1 MSSEKIYLSKRKN
14 GYYYLTIVNTTNRK
28 RFFKKISCR
37 TKNKN
42 KALLFLKEYGKSKNT
57 IVLNP
62 LIKISG
68 ISPIILDYANSNLSK
83 GSYEKYELTLRTLL
97 KVLGDKEI
105 NSITFSDI
113 EYFKSVM
120 QKKLKKETVNIY
132 IRYIRA
138 IWNLL
143 VKLGIINSNN
153 LTSIKQFK
161 TPEKE
166 VISFTDS
173 ELDLILDNIPDETI
187 KSIVILASESGLR
200 ISELL
205 SLRLRKID
213 FEEEL
218 IRLSNSHDFQTKSR
232 KNRTIPFNKIKR
244 KQFRNVSEKH
254 KQLIRK
260 RTSSGKNI
268 TSHIT
273 ETT

>member
-1 MSSEKIYLSKRKN
+1 MSSEKIYLSKRTN
-14 GYYYLTIVNTTNRK
+14 GYYYLIIANTMNKK
-28 RFFKKISCR
+28 RFIKTISCR

-42 KALLFLKEYGKSKNT
+42 KALLFLKDYEKSKDT
-57 IVLNP
+57 EVLNP
-62 LIKISG
+62 SIKISDV
-68 ISPIILDYANSNLSK
+68 SPTILNYASSNLSK

-113 EYFKSVM
+113 ENFKSIM
-120 QKKLKKETVNIY
+120 QKKLRKETVNIY

-143 VKLGIINSNN
+143 VKLGIISSNK
-153 LTSIKQFK
+153 LKSIKQFK

-166 VISFTDS
+166 VISFTNS
-173 ELDLILDNIPDETI
+173 ELELILKNIPDKTI

-205 SLRLRKID
+205 NLRLMNIN

-218 IRLSNSHDFQTKSR
+218 ILLSNSHDFQTKSR
-232 KNRTIPFNKIKR
+232 KNRTISFNN
-244 KQFRNVSEKH
+244 F
-254 KQLIRK
+254 IR
-260 RTSSGKNI
+260 RFTL
-268 TSHIT
+268 
-273 ETT
+273 